1 MGERLNSFRTYDIRG
16 VVPDDLNAE
25 LAYRVGRCFS
35 QWQQVN
41 KVVVGRDARLSS
53 PALAEAL
60 IKGLCEAGIDV
71 LDAGLVNTP
80 MLNFAVTRHE
90 CHGLMITASHN
101 PRQYNGIKIIDPKV
115 EQIYYGRGLE
125 HLEALVADDMPNPSS
140 KPGRIYLRPAL
151 VEYENHIV
159 ECFDGAYFGTLSVVV
174 DCSNGVGGL
183 ALRALERLGI
193 QHRLLNHV
201 PNGEFPN
208 HGCDT
213 LQPQNLRQLQE
224 TVIKEGANIGIMF
237 DGDSDRVM
245 FVDDQGEIA
254 PLDLIFVLMARQ
266 ILTRRKGRI
275 LYDLRFSRVVKEEIE
290 LAGGTPE
297 TMRVGNPF
305 YKEALHNL
313 PDALLA
319 GELSGHIMFR
329 ENFGIDDPLY
339 ASLKLLEYLGAHQ
352 NKLSALLQPLKRY
365 ASTGELRIQTDTPL
379 ALVDKIRQGFGDG
392 QQAELDGI
400 TVEYPDWWFNLR
412 ASNTEPVAKLVIEA
426 ASTELLTQAQRR
438 ILETLDVELSSCSGH

>member
-1 MGERLNSFRTYDIRG
+1 MGERLKSFRTYDIRG
-16 VVPDDLNAE
+16 VVPDDLDVE
-25 LAYRVGRCFS
+25 LAYRVGLCFA
-35 QWQQVN
+35 QWRKV
-41 KVVVGRDARLSS
+41 KEVVVGRDARLSS

-60 IKGLCEAGIDV
+60 IKGLCEAGINV
-71 LDAGLVNTP
+71 LDAGLVSTP

-101 PRQYNGIKIIDPKV
+101 PRQYNGIKIIDPQV

-125 HLEALVADDMPNPSS
+125 QLEALVADAKPAPAAQ
-140 KPGRIYLRPAL
+140 PGRVYLRPAL
-151 VEYENHIV
+151 ADYENYLI
-159 ECFDGAYFGTLSVVV
+159 ERFDGAYFGDLSVVV

-193 QHRLLNHV
+193 HHHLLNHI

-213 LQPQNLRQLQE
+213 LQPQNLRQLQQA
-224 TVIKEGANIGIMF
+224 VAQEGADLGIMF

-245 FVDDQGEIA
+245 FVDEQGEIA

-266 ILTRRKGRI
+266 ILTGRKGRI

-290 LAGGTPE
+290 RAGGTPE

-319 GELSGHIMFR
+319 AELSGHIMFR

-339 ASLKLLEYLGAHQ
+339 ASLKLLEYLGAHEK
-352 NKLSALLQPLKRY
+352 KLSVLLQPLRRY
-365 ASTGELRIQTDTPL
+365 ASSGELRIETEAPL
-379 ALVDKIRQGFGDG
+379 ALVDRIRSGFADG
-392 QQAELDGI
+392 QQSELDGI
-400 TVEYPDWWFNLR
+400 TVEYPNWWFNLR

-426 ASTELLTQAQRR
+426 ASPELLTQSQRR
-438 ILETLDVELSSCSGH
+438 ILEVLGVTLSTGGGH

>member
-1 MGERLNSFRTYDIRG
+1 MGERLKSFRTYDIRG
-16 VVPDDLNAE
+16 VVPEDLNAE
-25 LAYRVGRCFS
+25 MAYRVGRCFS
-35 QWQQVN
+35 HWRQVN

-53 PALAEAL
+53 PGLAEAL
-60 IKGLCEAGIDV
+60 IKGLCEGGIDV

-101 PRQYNGIKIIDPKV
+101 PRQYNGIKVIDPKV

-125 HLEALVADDMPNPSS
+125 HLETLVADDMPNISN

-151 VEYENHIV
+151 AEYENHLV
-159 ECFDGAYFGTLSVVV
+159 ERFDGAYFGALSVVV

-193 QHRLLNHV
+193 QHRLLNHI

-213 LQPQNLRQLQE
+213 LQPQNLKQLQE
-224 TVIKEGANIGIMF
+224 AVIKESADIGIMF

-245 FVDDQGEIA
+245 FVDDRGEIA

-266 ILTRRKGRI
+266 ILTGRKGRI
-275 LYDLRFSRVVKEEIE
+275 LYDLRFSRVVKEEVE
-290 LAGGTPE
+290 RAGGMPE

-319 GELSGHIMFR
+319 AELSGHIMFR

-352 NKLSALLQPLKRY
+352 TKLSALLQPLQRY
-365 ASTGELRIQTDTPL
+365 ASTGELRIETDTPL
-379 ALVDKIRQGFGDG
+379 TLVDKIRQGFGDG

-438 ILETLDVELSSCSGH
+438 ILETLDVELSSGGGH

>member
-1 MGERLNSFRTYDIRG
+1 
-16 VVPDDLNAE
+16 
-25 LAYRVGRCFS
+25 
-35 QWQQVN
+35 
-41 KVVVGRDARLSS
+41 
-53 PALAEAL
+53 
-60 IKGLCEAGIDV
+60 
-71 LDAGLVNTP
+71 
-80 MLNFAVTRHE
+80 
-90 CHGLMITASHN
+90 MITASHN
-101 PRQYNGIKIIDPKV
+101 PRQYNGIKVIDPKV

-125 HLEALVADDMPNPSS
+125 HLETLVADDMPNISN

-151 VEYENHIV
+151 AEYENHLV
-159 ECFDGAYFGTLSVVV
+159 ERFDGAYFGALSVVV

-193 QHRLLNHV
+193 QHRLLNHI

-213 LQPQNLRQLQE
+213 LQPQNLKQLQE
-224 TVIKEGANIGIMF
+224 AVIKESADIGIMF

-245 FVDDQGEIA
+245 FVDDRGEIA

-266 ILTRRKGRI
+266 ILTGRKGRI
-275 LYDLRFSRVVKEEIE
+275 LYDLRFSRVVKEEVE
-290 LAGGTPE
+290 RAGGMPE

-319 GELSGHIMFR
+319 AELSGHIMFR

-352 NKLSALLQPLKRY
+352 TKLSALLQPLQRY
-365 ASTGELRIQTDTPL
+365 ASTGELRIETDTPL
-379 ALVDKIRQGFGDG
+379 TLVDKIRQGFGDG

-438 ILETLDVELSSCSGH
+438 ILETLDVELSSGGGH